1 MPITQTI
8 SRTNPCSEPTNAS
21 IYTILQQRRQRA
33 LYYVPPMRLNLNS
46 PYPTFTKMQIDM
58 RRKVEVL
65 KYKNQNSQ
73 TNNLTN
79 AQKWSQLVSGNSPY
93 SISQNTALTLSQTD
107 DLTCAS
113 DSLIPTLTT
122 ACDVPGPPMYLTYDP
137 NVPLYNYS
145 VNNLVSAISSIPDN
159 SLWKIYTRNEITFLQ
174 QKELTFYPVVYPIP
188 MIEMELGVII
198 ITNNISSPTTAYTI
212 NTPIA
217 IWISGIFLDSG
228 VFDDNTKTY
237 SVPRPR
243 VSQIKVSIS
252 EILLNIYYSGK
263 KINTYPISNSYNG
276 IDTSFNLTSVL
287 FDPNETYK
295 QTFYAIQYVGMLAIP
310 TFILTTQANN
320 IYTLSLSF
328 TYNFTDTTTGR
339 EYDFTANPIAGFDAG
354 VFCNLSSINQNI
366 YANPTTSEQNSA
378 IKSLPSRTPYSSGSF
393 VNLNIPI

>member
-1 MPITQTI
+1 MPISQSI
-8 SRTNPCSEPTNAS
+8 SQPNLCTGTNAS
-21 IYTILQQRRQRA
+21 IYTILQQRRQNA
-33 LYYVPPMRLNLNS
+33 LYYVPPMRLNMVS

-58 RRKVEVL
+58 RRKVEIL
-65 KYKNQNSQ
+65 KYKNQSSQ
-73 TNNLTN
+73 TNNQTN

-93 SISQNTALTLSQTD
+93 SISQNAALTVSQTA

-113 DSLIPTLTT
+113 DLLIPTLTT

-145 VNNLVSAISSIPDN
+145 INNLVSAISSVPDN

-174 QKELTFYPVVYPIP
+174 QTKLSFTPVVYPIP
-188 MIEMELGVII
+188 AIEMELGVII
-198 ITNNISSPTTAYTI
+198 ITKNISSPTTSYTI

-217 IWISGIFLDSG
+217 IWISGIFIDSG

-237 SVPRPR
+237 SIPRPH
-243 VSQIKVSIS
+243 VSRINVSIAS
-252 EILLNIYYSGK
+252 ISLNIYYSGRL
-263 KINTYPISNSYNG
+263 INTYPISNTYNG
-276 IDTSFNLTSVL
+276 INSSFNLTSVS
-287 FDPNETYK
+287 FDPNLTNK

-310 TFILTTQANN
+310 SFILNTQANN

-328 TYNFTDTTTGR
+328 TYNFMDTATNR
-339 EYDFTANPIAGFDAG
+339 QYDFTANPITGFDAG

-366 YANPTTSEQNSA
+366 YANPTTAEQNGAITSDVSA
-378 IKSLPSRTPYSSGSF
+378 TPYNLGSF